1 MNHSLSVNNDKV
13 NAKIKISLKKPE
25 SGGVRYFS
33 VTGTFWKPGQVRIDR
48 NMIASGA
55 ALHSIKEQFPE
66 LAIFADLHLR
76 DHKGAPSSAVENGIY
91 FAKPESGCD
100 GAGPEKLAQFFDI
113 TIDKAQQLCKAGDR
127 EHFCWLIEFLKIDE
141 DWADKAQKAI
151 NILEGLTG
159 EVFSNDV
166 EKSHYHRLE
175 GQIRESFL
183 ERLNHGY
190 YSREEI
196 YKREKERRWELI
208 NSLIQREWAIEADS
222 IERITLRREVNV
234 ALISHFPDKHGNWYY
249 HENTKSITFTA
260 GTGIKFSEDQLNQAK
275 EIVRRI
281 VPEIKITV
289 KS

>member
-1 MNHSLSVNNDKV
+1 MIHSLSVNNDKV

-113 TIDKAQQLCKAGDR
+113 TIDKASLLLKLTDMESENPLFVMGLSVTDR
-127 EHFCWLIEFLKIDE
+127 LSLSNKHPTTLMYFPYPL
-141 DWADKAQKAI
+141 Q
-151 NILEGLTG
+151 ILG
-159 EVFSNDV
+159 FSNGI
-166 EKSHYHRLE
+166 S
-175 GQIRESFL
+175 
-183 ERLNHGY
+183 
-190 YSREEI
+190 
-196 YKREKERRWELI
+196 I
-208 NSLIQREWAIEADS
+208 NFDI
-222 IERITLRREVNV
+222 
-234 ALISHFPDKHGNWYY
+234 
-249 HENTKSITFTA
+249 
-260 GTGIKFSEDQLNQAK
+260 
-275 EIVRRI
+275 
-281 VPEIKITV
+281 
-289 KS
+289 